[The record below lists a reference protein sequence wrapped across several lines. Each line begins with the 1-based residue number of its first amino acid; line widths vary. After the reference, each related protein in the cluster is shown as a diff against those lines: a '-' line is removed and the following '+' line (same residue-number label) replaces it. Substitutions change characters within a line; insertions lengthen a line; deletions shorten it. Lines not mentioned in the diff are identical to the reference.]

1 MATNIG
7 TRPQDIPLN
16 QFLGEMAFMDRP
28 PVDFGYIVATAAG
41 NINVPQNN
49 YTAISTT
56 YYKWELPSAGWYRL
70 VSTMR
75 VRMWGVTGY
84 LQTRLYNNTTSTAL
98 TETTRMMFE
107 QGNNASLINTQVT
120 LEWILEV
127 TEPTTIYQQ
136 FSTTDGTSNSSIQSD
151 ANGYNQCLWY
161 KLK

>member
-7 TRPQDIPLN
+7 TGPQDIPLN

-75 VRMWGVTGY
+75 ARLWGVTGFIHT
-84 LQTRLYNNTTSTAL
+84 L
-98 TETTRMMFE
+98 
-107 QGNNASLINTQVT
+107 SLIH
-120 LEWILEV
+120 I
-127 TEPTTIYQQ
+127 
-136 FSTTDGTSNSSIQSD
+136 
-151 ANGYNQCLWY
+151 
-161 KLK
+161 

>member
-7 TRPQDIPLN
+7 TGPQDIPLN

-41 NINVPQNN
+41 NINVPQNS

-84 LQTRLYNNTTSTAL
+84 LQTRLYNNTTGTAL
-98 TETTRMMFE
+98 TETTRMMYE
-107 QGNNASLINTQVT
+107 QGNNATLINTQVT

-127 TEPTTIYQQ
+127 TEPTTFYQQ

>member
-7 TRPQDIPLN
+7 TGPQDIPLN

-28 PVDFGYIVATAAG
+28 PVDFGYIVATSVTDTNVSVG
-41 NINVPQNN
+41 YTSIN
-49 YTAISTT
+49 TT

-75 VRMWGVTGY
+75 ARMWGVTGY

-107 QGNNASLINTQVT
+107 QGSNASLINTQTT

-127 TEPTTIYQQ
+127 DEPTTIYQQ
-136 FSTTDGTSNSSIQSD
+136 FSTTDSSANSSIQSD

>member
-1 MATNIG
+1 MAINIG
-7 TRPQDIPLN
+7 TGPQDIPLN
-16 QFLGEMAFMDRP
+16 QFLGEMAYMDRP

-75 VRMWGVTGY
+75 ARMWGVTGFIH
-84 LQTRLYNNTTSTAL
+84 TRLFNNTTSTAL

-107 QGNNASLINTQVT
+107 QGSNASLINTQVT

-127 TEPTTIYQQ
+127 TEQTTIYQQ
-136 FSTTDGTSNSSIQSD
+136 FSTTDGSSNSSIQSD
-151 ANGYNQCLWY
+151 TNGYNQCLWY

>member
-7 TRPQDIPLN
+7 TEPQDIPLN

-41 NINVPQNN
+41 NINVPQSS

-107 QGNNASLINTQVT
+107 QGSNASLINTQVT

-136 FSTTDGTSNSSIQSD
+136 FSTTDGSANSSIQSD